1 MAAKRGKKD
10 RSRKSRASPGKPPDA
25 LESKTSRRTSER
37 SARTDSHRA
46 RDGDKRAKRGDFV
59 AWFVERRAII
69 MFVVLF
75 GVFMGAYFLAM
86 ATETARERFFPAY
99 LELNADASA
108 GILRLFGYEATARGT
123 LVTASGSPLDIR
135 RGCDAVD
142 PTALFV
148 AAVLAFPARFRFKIP
163 GALIGIL
170 TLAVVNLIRI
180 VSLFFVRMYLDD
192 WWFEVMHVD
201 VWQVA
206 FIALALFLWILWAA
220 WATRVRSP
228 KPDAAVQEAA

>member
-1 MAAKRGKKD
+1 
-10 RSRKSRASPGKPPDA
+10 
-25 LESKTSRRTSER
+25 
-37 SARTDSHRA
+37 
-46 RDGDKRAKRGDFV
+46 
-59 AWFVERRAII
+59 
-69 MFVVLF
+69 MFIVLF
-75 GVFMGAYFLAM
+75 GVFMGAYFLVM
-86 ATETARERFFPAY
+86 ATATARERFFPAY

-123 LVTASGSPLDIR
+123 LVTTPGAPLDIR

-148 AAVLAFPARFRFKIP
+148 AAVLAFPAGFKFKIP
-163 GALIGIL
+163 GALLGTLI
-170 TLAVVNLIRI
+170 LAVVNLIRI

-206 FIALALFLWILWAA
+206 FIALALLLWILWAA